1 MMWFDLQHSP
11 AHSTSSFFPGTSS
24 INFSDIQFC
33 SARCFRKRHCILFVV
48 GIFELI
54 KEMSQNCF
62 ITYIGKKVC
71 TLFQRFISFRFSP
84 SFFLFVFLN

>member
-24 INFSDIQFC
+24 INFSDIQIC

-62 ITYIGKKVC
+62 ITYIGKKFAPC
-71 TLFQRFISFRFSP
+71 FKGSSP
-84 SFFLFVFLN
+84 SDSVQVFFCLFF